1 MTPYALG
8 ILAARR
14 RGVPVHLKQAFAQGF
29 ADAFEKRAGVSPEM
43 LRLALRK
50 VLESE
55 NNPATSWYDSGE
67 ANERAEVL
75 KAEQAAARPRKWY
88 QRKPAPVPRYSPRYS
103 KDEVMAALSEMFV
116 DPDIA
121 ENKDENLIQ
130 LSARPRTEHH
140 INVLDRIY
148 GGHVPT
154 AQFVGGKNVGT
165 GFDG

>member
-1 MTPYALG
+1 
-8 ILAARR
+8 
-14 RGVPVHLKQAFAQGF
+14 
-29 ADAFEKRAGVSPEM
+29 M
-43 LRLALRK
+43 LQLALQK

-55 NNPATSWYDSGE
+55 NTPPTSWYDISE
-67 ANERAEVL
+67 AHELAEVL

-88 QRKPAPVPRYSPRYS
+88 QSKPAPVPHYLPRYS
-103 KDEVMAALSEMFV
+103 KDEVMAALKEMFA

-121 ENKDENLIQ
+121 ENADENSIR

-140 INVLDRIY
+140 IDVLDRIY

-154 AQFVGGKNVGT
+154 AQFVGGKFVGT